1 MLNYNNLSGKMVTE
15 MCMRQRGKI
24 VIITGMHRSGTSLTT
39 SLLESSGLNIGK
51 RLMGASPGN
60 IKGHFENLD
69 FVGFHQ
75 KVLSSQGISQE
86 GWSLE
91 NNIQVQEQYVN
102 QAKLMVREN
111 AVLGNWGW
119 KDPRTT
125 LFLNFWADLLPQAN
139 FLFVYRSPWEVV
151 DSLYRRGDEIFY
163 SNPNFALKI
172 WINYNKSI
180 LDFYNKFSERC
191 VLLDIKNVVKSPIVL
206 SKLVNQ
212 KLDVTLDNPNRD
224 ISDRSLLNGQVS
236 NSHRP
241 KLMEYFFPEA
251 VDLYYE
257 LEAKS
262 DIKSCNHLG
271 FETSCH
277 PTRFID
283 WVFQDWLDIRK
294 IERNS
299 NLELQ
304 HYQCQLEKIQVES
317 RDYQCQLEK
326 IQVESRDYQCRLE
339 KTQVESRDYQCRL
352 EKTQAELQHYQCH
365 LEKTQAELQHYQC
378 HLEKIQAELVRSQ
391 VMIAAMESS
400 KFWKLRTIWCHIKK
414 SVFKVFGSF
423 APFMVKPSE

>member
-1 MLNYNNLSGKMVTE
+1 MVTE
-15 MCMRQRGKI
+15 ICMNQRGKI
-24 VIITGMHRSGTSLTT
+24 IIITGMHRSGTSLTT

-51 RLMGASPGN
+51 RLMGKDPGN

-69 FVGFHQ
+69 FVDFHK
-75 KVLSSQGISQE
+75 KVLSSQGISKE

-102 QAKLMVREN
+102 KAKLMVKEN

-180 LDFYNKFSERC
+180 LDFYNQFSERC
-191 VLLDIKNVVKSPIVL
+191 ALLDIKNIVKDPIVL
-206 SKLVNQ
+206 SKLVKQ
-212 KLDVTLDNPNRD
+212 KLDVTLDDPKIN
-224 ISDRSLLNGQVS
+224 IYDRSLLNGQVS

-262 DIKSCNHLG
+262 DIKSYSQLEL
-271 FETSCH
+271 ETSHH

-304 HYQCQLEKIQVES
+304 HSQSQLEKAQVELQHS
-317 RDYQCQLEK
+317 QSQ
-326 IQVESRDYQCRLE
+326 LE
-339 KTQVESRDYQCRL
+339 KTQVELQHSQSQL
-352 EKTQAELQHYQCH
+352 EKTQVELQHSQSQLEKTQVELQHSQSH
-365 LEKTQAELQHYQC
+365 LEKTQVQLQHSQS
-378 HLEKIQAELVRSQ
+378 HLEKTQVQLVRSQ

-400 KFWKLRTIWCHIKK
+400 KFWKLRTIWCRIKK
-414 SVFKVFGSF
+414 WVFNVS
-423 APFMVKPSE
+423 